1 LTAAVLG
8 LKTNQPSYVCQS
20 LAILLRFRKYK
31 KIIGQLFYKSPF
43 VIEQK
48 GGDLL
53 TYIITAPNEEKSTES
68 TESTESMEGKN
79 RDLSVT
85 STALFQHLIYGSKWR
100 AKHALFKRD
109 PIKLY
114 DRNSSRLVFSIGKTV
129 GYNPGVYEGVQALIQ
144 SSQSSG
150 SGWICHSC
158 HSPTTIIDTCLFCG
172 ASKIESEKAQSK
184 LDRHRKEQARLAQ
197 IEAVRIEEERLAA
210 IETARLAAIEADRV
224 VKERLAAIEAERLE
238 AERIEKK
245 RLEAERIEKERLEAE
260 RLEAE
265 RIEKER
271 LDAIEAERLEAER
284 IEKER
289 LDAIEAERLEAERIE
304 KERLDAIEA
313 ERLETERIEIE
324 QQGLFDEKLRASN
337 MTAEQKVTAGIY
349 YDDGLQ
355 PELIFPL
362 MAGII
367 DEHTVVQFRNKGWIK
382 QYDLDDPFIMMILE
396 GKISIPSAEEFNI
409 LRSDHETLFS
419 FTIKSIE
426 AAEGLDVSLVIK
438 SLNRLI
444 EFYQEQGCSNVE
456 NAVLSTILGIEPYQV
471 LQLSESKFQEKG
483 SQIDSGPMDE
493 LLKDLRTEFD
503 IALMQ
508 SLFFDSNRESPF
520 INSKIYDQILWL
532 VQANEEWKASAIIG
546 LGYIIQGLS
555 NQFVNALMVQHR
567 KANNRNIKSLI
578 KFWFAKWRKQYSD
591 DDYLIQAVLNQ
602 TISESMGSKL
612 NQKRSNHELLVYNII
627 QNPNLY
633 EWGMMLLE
641 AGFDEHPEA
650 VLSALKGGSPLIISE
665 LKGIKADPLDLPPPI
680 KVENI
685 IAVLPPI
692 EQRNAT
698 TNVGRTSIRVAVH
711 KVAKTYTVDVLRQ
724 ECERHGVDPYR
735 SELGLST
742 QLRTKAEMVTAILE
756 SDTPFCD
763 YEFCVWNHQL
773 V

>member
-591 DDYLIQAVLNQ
+591 EDYLIQAVLNQ

>member
-68 TESTESMEGKN
+68 TESMEGKN

-85 STALFQHLIYGSKWR
+85 STALFQHLIYGDKWP
-100 AKHALFKRD
+100 AKLALFKRD

-129 GYNPGVYEGVQALIQ
+129 GYNPGIYEGVQALIQ

-238 AERIEKK
+238 AERIEKE

-289 LDAIEAERLEAERIE
+289 LDAIEAERLETERIE

>member
-68 TESTESMEGKN
+68 TESMEGKN

-129 GYNPGVYEGVQALIQ
+129 GYNPGIYEGVQALIQ

-591 DDYLIQAVLNQ
+591 EDYLIQAVLNQ